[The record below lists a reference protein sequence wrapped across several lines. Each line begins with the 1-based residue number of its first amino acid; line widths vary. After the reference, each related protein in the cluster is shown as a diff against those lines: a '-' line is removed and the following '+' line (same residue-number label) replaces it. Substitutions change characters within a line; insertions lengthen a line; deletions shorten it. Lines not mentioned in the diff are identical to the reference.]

1 MAVYSNG
8 VHVFVC
14 GDDFNLAG
22 FGFLLKGDVVR
33 PVGQFQSDGFIEC
46 SVESMLSDIERQYG
60 ISELIVPSVPEG
72 KSNKLLKLMPK
83 GYQVREAKTDPSFPE
98 CSVKRA
104 IALKEGKLIEAD
116 YKGSAK
122 LLERLRQVR
131 EDKPASAVLWA
142 YLKGLYE
149 LLECQPC
156 CGSMSAST
164 PKRQRSSV
172 YFGGYRPSSSEMR
185 NIF

>member
-1 MAVYSNG
+1 MGVY
-8 VHVFVC
+8 VFIY
-14 GDDFNLAG
+14 GDDFNLGG
-22 FGFLLKGDVVR
+22 FAFQQKGDVVR
-33 PVGQFQSDGFIEC
+33 PIGQFQSNGFIEC
-46 SVESMLSDIERQYG
+46 SVESMLSDIEGKYG
-60 ISELIVPSVPEG
+60 ISELIVPSVPDG
-72 KSNKLLKLMPK
+72 KSNKLLKLTPK

-98 CSVKRA
+98 CSVRRA

-122 LLERLRQVR
+122 LLERLRQVQA
-131 EDKPASAVLWA
+131 DKPASAVLWA
-142 YLKGLYE
+142 YLKGSYE
-149 LLECQPC
+149 LLERQPC

-172 YFGGYRPSSSEMR
+172 YSGGYRPSASEMR